1 MSYLCITKLGKNLL
15 DIYITPNAFCIVKIH
30 STGPLIN
37 FAIDTKNNLYIIITY
52 YIPSPISAFDRF
64 TTMYNKYKTKVY
76 PFLPGAS
83 IHTSVCSVELSVTT
97 NSTRGWALRTTLS
110 ISILLK
116 NTLSKVSFSNLVTK
130 CFLGHPRTSEDF
142 FLFLHFWLTLSKTS
156 LLKV

>member
-97 NSTRGWALRTTLS
+97 NSTRGWALRTTFNFYTFKKYTFKSVIFKSGHKMFFELS
-110 ISILLK
+110 
-116 NTLSKVSFSNLVTK
+116 
-130 CFLGHPRTSEDF
+130 
-142 FLFLHFWLTLSKTS
+142 
-156 LLKV
+156 